1 MFSNISVISYGILVT
16 ISVCM
21 YNFSTP
27 QKIYLSEI
35 GRTYLFSVPAWFF
48 SDVNKYVEAA
58 EKRKFLSTQLVETT
72 LENMV
77 LHEAKVENMRLREAL
92 GFTSQNPEIKPIAAF
107 VVSRDADLIYD
118 NVTINIGS
126 NDGIKNN
133 YCVISPEGLV
143 GHIRSVERSSSI
155 VSLITRSRISA
166 LVSESRTQGIV
177 TWVRGHTFRLRF
189 VDAVGDV
196 RVGQKIVT
204 SGLGGKFPKGL
215 TLGEITSVEQNMTS
229 PVFQEVFLESSVDL
243 INIEEVFVIPMAI
256 GSLDFYDSEL

>member
-1 MFSNISVISYGILVT
+1 MFSNFSLIFFGILVI
-16 ISVCM
+16 ISVGM
-21 YNFSTP
+21 YNLSFP
-27 QKIYLSEI
+27 QKIYLSEL

-48 SDVNKYVEAA
+48 SDVKKYVEAA

-77 LHEAKVENMRLREAL
+77 LYEAKIENMRLREAL
-92 GFTSQNPEIKPIAAF
+92 GFTSKNPEIKPIAAF

-126 NDGIKNN
+126 TDGIESN

-143 GHIRSVERSSSI
+143 GHISSVEQSSSI

-196 RVGQKIVT
+196 KVGQKVIT

-215 TLGEITSVEQNMTS
+215 TLGKITLVKQNMTS

-243 INIEEVFVIPMAI
+243 INIEEVFVIPTTI
-256 GSLDFYDSEL
+256 GSLDFSGSGL